1 MWQLTGARKE
11 RGTQM
16 VDLTIVIVMLLAVL
30 SGLSEGFFR
39 SFCSLG
45 GLLLGLL
52 MAAWNYGLVA
62 VLLMPYVHIRPV
74 ANAIGFLLIAMVVMG
89 LAAVA
94 GKIFSRT
101 FHYMGL
107 GCLDRLAGGVFG
119 FFKGGL
125 LVTLVILV
133 TVAFFPSAQWLTK
146 AHLPRLFFGACHL
159 STHMSPADLAERIRQ
174 GLRTLEEESP
184 LWLHP
189 GGTA

>member
-1 MWQLTGARKE
+1 
-11 RGTQM
+11 M

-52 MAAWNYGLVA
+52 MAAWNYGHVA
-62 VLLMPYVHIRPV
+62 ALILPYVRIRPV
-74 ANAIGFLLIAMVVMG
+74 ANAIGFLLIALIVMG
-89 LAAVA
+89 LAGVV
-94 GKIFSRT
+94 GQILSRT
-101 FHYMGL
+101 FRSIGL
-107 GCLDRLAGGVFG
+107 GCLDRLAGGIFG
-119 FFKGGL
+119 FFKGAL

-159 STHMSPADLAERIRQ
+159 STHMSPVDLAERIRQ